1 MKLRHLT
8 LAAGMLGAVI
18 SNHSVALGL
27 GEIKLNSALNEPLN
41 AQIQLLNVGEM
52 TELEMLVGLASQQDF
67 SNAGVER
74 PFSLTDLR
82 FEIDLSNP
90 KNPVVQVTS
99 RKPIREPYLDFLVEM
114 DWPAGRLLREYTLL
128 LDLPV
133 YATEKPAAKKIEA
146 ASSGAQPTSQSQ
158 RRPVA
163 APSYEP
169 ALAVG
174 DDEYRVGSGDTVWSI
189 AQKIRPEGA
198 TMAQTMAAI
207 KQANP
212 SAFIN
217 DNINLLKKGAVIR
230 LPEGSDIKA
239 LTAAESAVEVGFSDK
254 TAASDDTQAPLL
266 DATAESGSDR
276 TAAESGEG
284 RLKLAA
290 LGADEALAS
299 TSAGVNSGEGS
310 AAEGSLSPTEQLSA
324 AREELDKASRE
335 NAELKDRIAKLEEQ
349 LSTVNR
355 LVEIQDDS
363 LRGAQVATQA
373 EPEQQQEVANAAAPD
388 EAVAVTEEPVSS
400 AATDEAAAAAEK
412 PVAAQ
417 EKPAEGKSFDF
428 ASLMDYLLYPAI
440 GLLALLL
447 AALMF
452 FRNRKQDEDAAEEL
466 SLQTLVDRPAPAQP
480 EEDDAQVLTAEDKEY
495 IAEMADELD
504 DQGWQDLEE
513 LEELRLGEG
522 EGVDPK
528 GEADIYLS
536 LGNYRQAENILKSA
550 IDADPADASLQ
561 LKLLEV
567 YVNSNNV
574 EAFDQQSQQLASLN
588 NAEADAKAAALRA
601 EFAPSAL
608 DQLDELDTGEVAVSD
623 FESPTV
629 DFDLGDVGET
639 EIPDLGATPVSAEAE
654 EEDIAPAVAVS
665 EEPAH
670 QDFDL
675 DLDLENLDLDS
686 LASEIDQDMPE
697 AELDDIEASDSDE
710 LLVSDTSIESFEAP
724 DSIEEPTLEAL
735 EDAILADTGEGE
747 ESLDDF
753 NELKAFG
760 DEDECDTKLV
770 LAETYLDL
778 GDSENARDLL
788 NEVLEEGS
796 EEQKDK
802 ARNLLETV
810 T

>member
-41 AQIQLLNVGEM
+41 AQIQLLNVGEL

-133 YATEKPAAKKIEA
+133 YATEKPTAKKIEA

-169 ALAVG
+169 ALPMG
-174 DDEYRVGSGDTVWSI
+174 DGEYMVGSGDTVWSI

-198 TMAQTMAAI
+198 SMAQTMVAI

-230 LPEGSDIKA
+230 LPEGSDIQA
-239 LTAAESAVEVGFSDK
+239 LTEAESAVEVGFFDK
-254 TAASDDTQAPLL
+254 SGEADDAQAPLL
-266 DATAESGSDR
+266 DATAKSGTD
-276 TAAESGEG
+276 TNTEETGEG

-299 TSAGVNSGEGS
+299 TSAGVNSGEGV
-310 AAEGSLSPTEQLSA
+310 AAEGSLSTTEQLSA

-349 LSTVNR
+349 LTTVNR
-355 LVEIQDDS
+355 LVEIRDDS
-363 LRGAQVATQA
+363 LRGAQVAAQA
-373 EPEQQQEVANAAAPD
+373 DPQQQQEVDNAAP
-388 EAVAVTEEPVSS
+388 EENVVAAKEPVSS
-400 AATDEAAAAAEK
+400 AATDNAA
-412 PVAAQ
+412 VAP
-417 EKPAEGKSFDF
+417 EKPAEGKGFDF

-452 FRNRKQDEDAAEEL
+452 FRNRKADEDSAEEL
-466 SLQTLVDRPAPAQP
+466 SLQALVGKQAPAQS
-480 EEDDAQVLTAEDKEY
+480 EKDDAPALTAEDKQY
-495 IAEMADELD
+495 IAAMADELD
-504 DQGWQDLEE
+504 EQGLQDLEE
-513 LEELRLGEG
+513 LEELQLGEG

-550 IDADPADASLQ
+550 IDANPADTSLQ

-567 YVNSNNV
+567 YVNTSNL
-574 EAFDQQSQQLASLN
+574 EAFDQQSRQLASLH

-601 EFAPSAL
+601 EFAPAAR
-608 DQLDELDTGEVAVSD
+608 DQLDEFDTGEVAVSD

-629 DFDLGDVGET
+629 DFDLGDVGEA
-639 EIPDLGATPVSAEAE
+639 EIPDLGATPAVTE
-654 EEDIAPAVAVS
+654 EEGISSATAVS
-665 EEPAH
+665 EEPGH

-675 DLDLENLDLDS
+675 DLDLESLDLDS
-686 LASEIDQDMPE
+686 LSSEIDQGMSE
-697 AELDDIEASDSDE
+697 VEVDDIESPSSDE
-710 LLVSDTSIESFEAP
+710 PVVSDTSIESFEAP
-724 DSIEEPTLEAL
+724 DSIEEPTLEEL
-735 EDAILADTGEGE
+735 EDAILADAAEGE
-747 ESLDDF
+747 ENFDDL

-778 GDSENARDLL
+778 GDTENARDLL